1 MTFLAPSFWMNL
13 ASKVIHKL
21 DGKEGWDPSISF
33 QFIHWMKSISC
44 LTGCDAW
51 QRKRQTR
58 RCTSRLRPNSDSRKH
73 NLFAPNPSH
82 QKITQSKN
90 HFWRQNLVEHRS
102 AFALLWGEVLL
113 RRLGGTIDRW
123 SCTRGLH
130 KRNRSVPGVRFVR
143 GSFFWLAM
151 AREVVNV
158 NEYEILAKDRMPKM
172 AYDYFASGAEDQ
184 VTLRDNR
191 DAFSR
196 IKCVNS

>member
-1 MTFLAPSFWMNL
+1 
-13 ASKVIHKL
+13 
-21 DGKEGWDPSISF
+21 
-33 QFIHWMKSISC
+33 MKSISC
-44 LTGCDAW
+44 LTGCDGRLAEKA
-51 QRKRQTR
+51 RDPR
-58 RCTSRLRPNSDSRKH
+58 RCTSRLSPNSHSPKH
-73 NLFAPNPSH
+73 NLFAPNPPLSSQDH
-82 QKITQSKN
+82 TVEDPLLKTKIRTTICS
-90 HFWRQNLVEHRS
+90 LCILLEHRS

-123 SCTRGLH
+123 SCTRGLD
-130 KRNRSVPGVRFVR
+130 KRNRSVPGVRFLR
-143 GSFFWLAM
+143 GSLFWLAM
-151 AREVVNV
+151 SREVVNV